1 MITREQH
8 ILGTA
13 TSGVLAALN
22 APFGKGPGEDAEE
35 VNVDPDYIGNVA
47 EVIASLSSRMQVESA
62 IAILNAALNRFD

>member
-13 TSGVLAALN
+13 ASGVIAALN
-22 APFGKGPGEDAEE
+22 APYCKGLGEEAEE

-47 EVIASLSSRMQVESA
+47 EVIANLSSRMQVESA
-62 IAILNAALNRFD
+62 IAVLNAALNRFD